1 MTFSTPSRFHRLFWL
16 LIVWGFISPVHAE
29 DPQPIDQVTVMGI
42 NPLKHSLNSVR
53 RHLWNIGGFK
63 QAAFSVRKR
72 NVDKFFSVTRATE
85 SYYLEFFYDNAGRIT
100 SIYQLYRPF
109 TGRFSES
116 KTALTTQALAK
127 SLEQQI
133 GPPTLTETKG
143 SAGSPNYSAYIWQ
156 DDKITV
162 KIDRQGNDA
171 FGNIFVQYTVNQR
184 NPYLVSLQ

>member
-1 MTFSTPSRFHRLFWL
+1 MTFSTRTRSNRVLWP
-16 LIVWGFISPVHAE
+16 LIIWGLISPAHAE
-29 DPQPIDQVTVMGI
+29 DTQPIDQVTIMGI

-100 SIYQLYRPF
+100 SVYQLYRPF
-109 TGRFSES
+109 SGRFSES
-116 KTALTTQALAK
+116 KTPLTTRAIART
-127 SLEQQI
+127 LEQQI
-133 GPPTLTETKG
+133 GAPTRTETKG

-156 DDKITV
+156 NDKITV
-162 KIDRQGNDA
+162 KIDREGNDA

-184 NPYLVSLQ
+184 DPYMVSLQ